1 MNYKLCTL
9 KITDAEGASFYMTV
23 VLNGSEFRK
32 RIAEGA
38 ELVEIID

>member
-1 MNYKLCTL
+1 MDYKLCTL
-9 KITDAEGASFYMTV
+9 KITDAEGVSFYMTT

>member
-1 MNYKLCTL
+1 MDYKLCTL
-9 KITDAEGASFYMTV
+9 KITDAEGVNFYMTV

-38 ELVEIID
+38 ELVNIID